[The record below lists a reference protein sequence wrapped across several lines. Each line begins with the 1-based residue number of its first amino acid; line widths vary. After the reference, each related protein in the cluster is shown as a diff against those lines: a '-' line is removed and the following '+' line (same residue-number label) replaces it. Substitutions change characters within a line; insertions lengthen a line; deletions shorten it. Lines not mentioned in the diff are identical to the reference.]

1 MLAYNTSE
9 SGWYMCIWW
18 LYNRSIFFTLEFFH
32 NVSMDFKLNNFQ
44 SLNKITLIC
53 FSFVNVFIL
62 LPNAK
67 MIFSYINH
75 FKIKSFNS
83 DSLIHVKL
91 WLDSFILYTR
101 DICHISA
108 ATGNKS
114 DTLDEK
120 LLITFVL
127 LWFIEFFLCSFSSE
141 TNNNII
147 NVLSKSRLKQL
158 QIGLHFL

>member
-1 MLAYNTSE
+1 MNNEYLFFSCSLTLITFLCLHTILQKVVDICVYDD
-9 SGWYMCIWW
+9 CIIGV
-18 LYNRSIFFTLEFFH
+18 IFFTLIFFH

-44 SLNKITLIC
+44 SLNKITLIY

-67 MIFSYINH
+67 MIFSYINP

-127 LWFIEFFLCSFSSE
+127 LWFIEFFSLFFFKW
-141 TNNNII
+141 N
-147 NVLSKSRLKQL
+147 K
-158 QIGLHFL
+158 